1 MCHIKHA
8 LTVPKDDGIRTEYV
22 PDSGAID
29 EALAARRAFKKML
42 HHGDPNRLDNLE
54 RKSLSAFSIGSTGFL
69 SPQERSSQV
78 LVTVPVSLSEY

>member
-1 MCHIKHA
+1 MCVIKHA

-42 HHGDPNRLDNLE
+42 RHGDPNRLDNLE
-54 RKSLSAFSIGSTGFL
+54 RKSLSAFSFA
-69 SPQERSSQV
+69 Q
-78 LVTVPVSLSEY
+78 